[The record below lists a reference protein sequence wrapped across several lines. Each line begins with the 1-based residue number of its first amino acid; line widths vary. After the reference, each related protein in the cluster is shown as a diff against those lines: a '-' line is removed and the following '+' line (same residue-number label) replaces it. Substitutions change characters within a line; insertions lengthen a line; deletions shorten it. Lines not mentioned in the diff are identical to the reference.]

1 MWRVS
6 FYFSFSFFAFFWC
19 PIVCIGSTSD
29 TVIINATVYD
39 LFTARALP
47 GVSVINTKWGQT
59 IATDGLGRFSI
70 KAMHNDT
77 LFLFYPS
84 YRTTKFSVA
93 DSMLKNEY
101 ELKIGIE
108 PLNTGLNQAV
118 IIKAPKTLEQIEKE
132 RKELGKTPRELD
144 KPIIEPFSSPIS
156 ALYDLFS
163 QRAQERE
170 KLKKQMVEDDRRKIF
185 RELLDYYNEN
195 NLIDLP
201 EEYYEDFTNYSKL
214 SIDFLKTSSDYE
226 ITKTV
231 VELYNKYA
239 RLNGIVK

>member
-1 MWRVS
+1 MWRAL
-6 FYFSFSFFAFFWC
+6 FYLSSLLFVFCC
-19 PIVCIGSTSD
+19 PVKSVASTAD
-29 TVIINATVYD
+29 TVTINGTVYD

-47 GVSVINTKWGQT
+47 GVSVINTRWGQT
-59 IATDGLGRFSI
+59 TATDGLGRFVI
-70 KAMHNDT
+70 KALHDDT

-93 DSMLKNEY
+93 DSILKKEY
-101 ELKIGIE
+101 VLQIGIE
-108 PLNTGLNQAV
+108 PLNTGLSQAV

-170 KLKKQMVEDDRRKIF
+170 KLKKQMIEDDRRKIF

-231 VELYNKYA
+231 VELFNKYA